1 MNDSDNN
8 VSSIYDVFAC
18 DRCGLRFDE
27 GEASTDQPD
36 VCHACADAMEDGQ
49 PWPGRDEHLEIEEAL
64 RAIVVLRQA
73 IDWARSR
80 DWTDRQMAMD
90 KMRTERCAAMNRLN
104 KARHHGASRR
114 VIRLEEEIR
123 ALASAMAIT
132 TDSLDARLKP
142 DR

>member
-1 MNDSDNN
+1 MNYDDDN
-8 VSSIYDVFAC
+8 VASVYDVFAC
-18 DRCGLRFDE
+18 DRCGLRFDD

-36 VCHACADAMEDGQ
+36 VCHACADAMDDAM
-49 PWPGRDEHLEIEEAL
+49 PWPDRDDHREIEDAI

-73 IDWARSR
+73 MNSARSR
-80 DWTDRQMAMD
+80 DWTARQIALD

-104 KARHHGASRR
+104 KARHRGDSRR

-123 ALASAMAIT
+123 ALALAMSIT
-132 TDSLDARLKP
+132 IDSLDARLKP